1 MSDATIKQALRVLAE
16 QAVQRVAEHDSG
28 WQYFSRATAGQD
40 MRRDQVIT
48 ELPSFVDA
56 RAAFGLS
63 SIVRDYYGDGGAP
76 DYEHAWERL
85 ALQFVYGFL
94 GNISQPTFDLT
105 VFEATWEAFWGEL
118 SAPEWHW
125 RGLAQLQNF
134 SSDADLLDLGNGI
147 AIHRLDKQD
156 LVNMGWTEWHWEQ
169 LVQERHQGLLG
180 SYVLAT
186 EHRLPKEPDN
196 FVGNDI
202 VTYVKATRTLLAL
215 RLLKDGR
222 VRMGQMWLHRLDS
235 FDLGLLGYH
244 TMGLPPTRFDFMPGS
259 AYTLEAAEQP
269 AVCDLYDAVTRYE
282 ATGDQAPVNV
292 NLALRS
298 FSDIY
303 ERRDQWR
310 NDTQL
315 VDAITAA
322 EALLGTRAELA
333 FTLAFRVAAMLG
345 NDDDERVRIF
355 ESMKGYYDTR
365 SRVVHGGSEL
375 YNKQGQLKDKPRSY
389 LENQQDLRDYVR
401 RLLVGFLRLAVSG
414 SHPFDSAFFK
424 DDLDSALLHSTR
436 RFELRLA
443 MGLES

>member
-1 MSDATIKQALRVLAE
+1 
-16 QAVQRVAEHDSG
+16 
-28 WQYFSRATAGQD
+28 
-40 MRRDQVIT
+40 
-48 ELPSFVDA
+48 
-56 RAAFGLS
+56 
-63 SIVRDYYGDGGAP
+63 
-76 DYEHAWERL
+76 
-85 ALQFVYGFL
+85 
-94 GNISQPTFDLT
+94 
-105 VFEATWEAFWGEL
+105 
-118 SAPEWHW
+118 
-125 RGLAQLQNF
+125 
-134 SSDADLLDLGNGI
+134 
-147 AIHRLDKQD
+147 
-156 LVNMGWTEWHWEQ
+156 
-169 LVQERHQGLLG
+169 
-180 SYVLAT
+180 
-186 EHRLPKEPDN
+186 
-196 FVGNDI
+196 
-202 VTYVKATRTLLAL
+202 
-215 RLLKDGR
+215 
-222 VRMGQMWLHRLDS
+222 
-235 FDLGLLGYH
+235 
-244 TMGLPPTRFDFMPGS
+244 
-259 AYTLEAAEQP
+259 
-269 AVCDLYDAVTRYE
+269 VCDLYDVVTRYE
-282 ATGDQAPVNV
+282 AAGDKAPVNI

-345 NDDDERVRIF
+345 NDDDERVGIF

-414 SHPFDSAFFK
+414 GHPFDSAFFK
-424 DDLDSALLHSTR
+424 DGLDSALLHSTR